1 MLEKQE
7 RREMKVKN
15 VNVRQILFERL
26 RYHETCALLDMELG
40 NSPEQH
46 IFQVF
51 GIMDYLKR
59 ANQIT
64 ASTENR
70 IYTHF
75 ENLAVCFEYPL

>member
-40 NSPEQH
+40 
-46 IFQVF
+46 
-51 GIMDYLKR
+51 
-59 ANQIT
+59 T
-64 ASTENR
+64 ARSSISFR
-70 IYTHF
+70 FLGSWII
-75 ENLAVCFEYPL
+75 